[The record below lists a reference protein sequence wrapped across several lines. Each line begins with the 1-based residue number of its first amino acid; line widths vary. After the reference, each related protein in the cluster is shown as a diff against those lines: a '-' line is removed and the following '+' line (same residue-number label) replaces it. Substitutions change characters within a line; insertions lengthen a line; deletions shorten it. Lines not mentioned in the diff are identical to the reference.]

1 MIHIGEPVLKP
12 FLIAMALIYVALI
25 SLPVWAKKPDNPG
38 PVAQPEHAVYVD
50 ANSTKSAVT
59 KYGYHIL

>member
-25 SLPVWAKKPDNPG
+25 SQPVWAKKSDNSGQIP
-38 PVAQPEHAVYVD
+38 QFEHIVYVD
-50 ANSTKSAVT
+50 ANSTKSGGT
-59 KYGYHIL
+59 